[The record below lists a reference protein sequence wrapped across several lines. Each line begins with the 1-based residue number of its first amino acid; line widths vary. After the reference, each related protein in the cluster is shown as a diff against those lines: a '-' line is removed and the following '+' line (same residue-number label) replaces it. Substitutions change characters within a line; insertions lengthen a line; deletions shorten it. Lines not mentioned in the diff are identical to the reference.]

1 MHQFAWLI
9 LCQSPSITPSTHH
22 PSLRGISFNGQWPCD
37 ILECEKEDHNHH
49 VKKPSLA
56 NTNHGNRKQNTKDGN
71 NFNAFVNSMDF
82 KQCNVVQWV
91 YQPCRRKAPEDLE
104 SGPFHLG
111 GKVPRVQAVQVK
123 INRALTRKIQD
134 NWTTYQIIIIFIEK
148 NLQSTESP
156 NRAMAPFGVCD
167 CHKPCKEWSARL
179 PLGLALAHTMAIP
192 MASMTKPCG
201 VLQAMRF
208 WKKPC
213 SLIRL

>member
-1 MHQFAWLI
+1 MTKSWVLPTQTMATENKTQKTEIISMHLWI
-9 LCQSPSITPSTHH
+9 
-22 PSLRGISFNGQWPCD
+22 QWTLSD
-37 ILECEKEDHNHH
+37 VI
-49 VKKPSLA
+49 
-56 NTNHGNRKQNTKDGN
+56 
-71 NFNAFVNSMDF
+71 
-82 KQCNVVQWV
+82 QWV

-104 SGPFHLG
+104 SDFHLG
-111 GKVPRVQAVQVK
+111 GKVPRVQAVQVQVK
-123 INRALTRKIQD
+123 INRALTRKIED
-134 NWTTYQIIIIFIEK
+134 NWTTYQNILVFIEK

-208 WKKPC
+208 WKKPF
-213 SLIRL
+213 SLIRVISWMFFSSQNLST